1 MLSLALLAA
10 ACTDDAVSVIETP
23 EDVKVKGD
31 LVFLSAGT
39 TENSVSTR
47 ADGKT
52 YYMPKDYRFVCKM
65 YFKTDVSGEKY
76 DLDRSQ
82 TAWMKVELDHGNS
95 LYWNKAYSANPTES
109 TGGPNNNGL
118 DTYRNDYYAS
128 KFYWQNRR
136 QHAFLAYTDLNKT
149 AAALQSDGPVYNGN
163 DLNFDLDSSENY
175 IYKTGT
181 KQDQWVDKNFTMTG
195 DATKYSSLK
204 AIIDKVITNYSS
216 VVTDDFK
223 TANADLLASS
233 GFGYET
239 WPSEYYRYSNN
250 NRPVKIYACETPEAI
265 DDDHQNLWY
274 VLTFFDP
281 DKRTVFTAEQGVIY
295 SDEQHYGFEYKV
307 RGDLLVAVK
316 DGETYYLCDRNGDFI
331 YDETAPRVSVFV
343 KLAQAFEDNVEVV
356 NTVAAKRYD
365 LRGKNNSS
373 FTSMSEQPDIVMAW
387 EPDHVPTS
395 AIMEDNRVNL
405 YFKHQFSQVQVNI
418 KNSADNSVRIDAGQ
432 ILKVELLG
440 VTDYGYVFPYLDTDE
455 QGAQFV
461 RGSAFQEVV
470 AAEYSNTVL
479 DDNPYGTYFKMFDRT
494 MTQEDTEV
502 NKYIKSYEGI
512 TYGRLQAIRI
522 TWQETG
528 YKDPVTQADKEGIV
542 HKATYR
548 VPETNDQGQ
557 PLRLLERGKKY
568 IWNMELRRGTLA
580 VIRTEIIPWV
590 VNTVYYEVDGSI
602 VKTTTRQ

>member
-52 YYMPKDYRFVCKM
+52 YYMPENYRFVCKM
-65 YFKTDVSGEKY
+65 YFKTDISGEKY

-82 TAWMKVELDHGNS
+82 TAWMKVELTHGNS

-136 QHAFLAYTDLNKT
+136 QHAFLAFTDLNKT
-149 AAALQSDGPVYNGN
+149 AAALKTGGPVYNGN

-204 AIIDKVITNYSS
+204 AIIDKIITNYSS
-216 VVTDDFK
+216 VVTTEFSS
-223 TANADLLASS
+223 ANVAQVTGS
-233 GFGYET
+233 GYET

-250 NRPVKIYACETPEAI
+250 NRPLKIYACETPEEV

-281 DKRTVFTAEQGVIY
+281 EKRTEFTPDPDVTY
-295 SDEQHYGFEYKV
+295 SDEQHYGYEYKV

-316 DGETYYLCDRNGDFI
+316 DGETYYLCDRNGDFV
-331 YDETAPRVSVFV
+331 YDENSPRVSVFV
-343 KLAQAFEDNVEVV
+343 KLAQTFEDNVEVV

-365 LRGKNNSS
+365 LRGKDNSS
-373 FTSMSEQPDIVMAW
+373 FNSMSEQPDIVMAW

-418 KNSADNSVRIDAGQ
+418 KNSADNSVSIVPNQ
-432 ILKVELLG
+432 IIKVELLG

-455 QGAQFV
+455 QGTQFV

-470 AAEYSNTVL
+470 AADYSNTVL
-479 DDNPYGTYFKMFDRT
+479 DDNPYGTYFNMFDRT
-494 MTQEDTEV
+494 MTLEDTEI
-502 NKYIKSYEGI
+502 NKYIRSFEGI

-522 TWQETG
+522 TWKEDD
-528 YKDPVTQADKEGIV
+528 YSVNDVTYPGIE
-542 HKATYR
+542 HKSTYR

-590 VNTVYYEVDGSI
+590 VNTEDYEVDGSI
-602 VKTTTRQ
+602 VKTTTGQ